1 MSQPPEL
8 KVRIKPSGSGVV
20 VVVKD
25 EPGQQTTRVDVDP
38 NQVDIAI
45 NNVVCS
51 YSTSCY
57 LNLRR
62 IAMEGMHV
70 EFKKENNMVNMRLRS
85 PLSTAS
91 IWSSGKITCTG
102 ATTEPDAY
110 KAARRYCRILQKMKF
125 KVRLANYR
133 VVNVLATCSMPF
145 GVDIYKIASR
155 YQKECSYEPE
165 LHPGATFRL
174 KDLHA
179 TLKLFNTGS
188 ITLTAPSVS
197 KIVQAIEAIYPIL
210 YENRRQDSTS
220 ATNANAQST
229 TSVNP
234 AAVANSLLPESSIL
248 KQQHNHHQVISVV
261 SNGGGGYNNS
271 SSVANI
277 AYAAQNCSREF
288 KIENYGGITNYN
300 YVMMTG
306 GMGVSN
312 SNTSN
317 NNNSVTNPLHN
328 SFNFDHLLN
337 TNSAYTNINNNAHLY
352 SNPYNIFELQA
363 QQSNSSSNVNSNAS
377 SSSSTLMGGGS
388 SGGSSSSIG
397 FEFNN
402 GGGYSTNGNGL
413 NNNSNGSIHLISS
426 GSAAAHNSASLFGSS
441 STGGSNSTSMVGLGV
456 VSAPP
461 TQPYHWFNENVL
473 VDNMFEDFLP

>member
-8 KVRIKPSGSGVV
+8 KIRVKPSGSDAVKEEPEIGVAN
-20 VVVKD
+20 
-25 EPGQQTTRVDVDP
+25 TNRVD
-38 NQVDIAI
+38 ISI

-51 YSTSCY
+51 YTTKCY

-70 EFKKENNMVNMRLRS
+70 EFKKENNMVNMRLRN
-85 PLSTAS
+85 PPSTAS

-145 GVDIYKIASR
+145 GVDIYKIANQ

-165 LHPGATFRL
+165 LHPGATFKL
-174 KDLHA
+174 KNLHA

-210 YENRRQDSTS
+210 YENRRDATPVKPQSGSSTTPSES
-220 ATNANAQST
+220 ATVSKH
-229 TSVNP
+229 
-234 AAVANSLLPESSIL
+234 VA
-248 KQQHNHHQVISVV
+248 
-261 SNGGGGYNNS
+261 SNGYNNVLQS
-271 SSVANI
+271 PINTANI
-277 AYAAQNCSREF
+277 TYSTQNCSREF
-288 KIENYGGITNYN
+288 KIENYGTNCN
-300 YVMMTG
+300 HVMMTG
-306 GMGVSN
+306 GMGVNNSAGVSSFQFDHQLNSN
-312 SNTSN
+312 SNYT
-317 NNNSVTNPLHN
+317 T
-328 SFNFDHLLN
+328 HL
-337 TNSAYTNINNNAHLY
+337 YTNA
-352 SNPYNIFELQA
+352 YNMFETATSQA
-363 QQSNSSSNVNSNAS
+363 SVNST
-377 SSSSTLMGGGS
+377 SSSTIMGS
-388 SGGSSSSIG
+388 SSSSIG

-402 GGGYSTNGNGL
+402 GFSTSTNGNGL
-413 NNNSNGSIHLISS
+413 NLSSGGINNGIHLIS
-426 GSAAAHNSASLFGSS
+426 ANNSAGLYGNAGGGASSNVS
-441 STGGSNSTSMVGLGV
+441 STP
-456 VSAPP
+456 A
-461 TQPYHWFNENVL
+461 QPYHWFNENVL